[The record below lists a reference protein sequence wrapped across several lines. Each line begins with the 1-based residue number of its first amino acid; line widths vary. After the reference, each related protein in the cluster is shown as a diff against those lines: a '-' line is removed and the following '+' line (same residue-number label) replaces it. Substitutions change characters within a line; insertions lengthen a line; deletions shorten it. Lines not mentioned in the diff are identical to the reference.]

1 MPNLNFS
8 RSSDESLKKVYKDYD
23 LLIYSYIGTGFLES
37 LALNKP
43 NIVISD
49 LNDWPLRANVLNDF
63 KKLKQAGIFFES
75 NEEALIH
82 LNKYKEDI
90 GKWWNDPKVIEIKD
104 EFIFNYSKPIIKS
117 KKFSLL
123 KKLIKK

>member
-1 MPNLNFS
+1 MSTKHLKQCLYLSLVLSVKQADDSRFDKHLLTEIPNLNFS
-8 RSSDESLKKVYKDYD
+8 RSSDESLKNVYQDYD
-23 LLIYSYIGTGFLES
+23 LIIYSYIGTGFLES
-37 LALNKP
+37 LAINKP

-82 LNKYKEDI
+82 LNKSDI
-90 GKWWNDPKVIEIKD
+90 HP
-104 EFIFNYSKPIIKS
+104 
-117 KKFSLL
+117 LL
-123 KKLIKK
+123 KK